1 MCIDRV
7 LQGERIQ
14 HLVEEGNVIGG
25 LRPILVCLG
34 ILSSALAASGITS
47 TTTAR
52 ITSATAGPSSASP
65 SSATSASAP
74 WRCRRWLLRPNSYI
88 PLAAGGVGIDRNDA
102 IFVGQLVKVREP
114 RHVVGILISRVQKD
128 YNRIVLLLI
137 VAPWQVHDVG
147 AGDVIDV
154 DLSPAFPAPAQR
166 AADSS
171 ARRHIVKMHPS
182 RGQNRGCV
190 FITVP
195 PDLNSYS
202 PSMLNIFID
211 FATTVSH

>member
-1 MCIDRV
+1 
-7 LQGERIQ
+7 
-14 HLVEEGNVIGG
+14 LVEEGNVIGG

-52 ITSATAGPSSASP
+52 ITSASATAGPSSASP

-74 WRCRRWLLRPNSYI
+74 WCCRRWLLCPNSYI
-88 PLAAGGVGIDRNDA
+88 PLSAGGVGIDRNDA

-137 VAPWQVHDVG
+137 VALWQVHNVG

-154 DLSPAFPAPAQR
+154 DLFLR
-166 AADSS
+166 FL
-171 ARRHIVKMHPS
+171 RRRTS
-182 RGQNRGCV
+182 CRQ
-190 FITVP
+190 
-195 PDLNSYS
+195 
-202 PSMLNIFID
+202 
-211 FATTVSH
+211 